1 MNKLTKKI
9 LLLFSGSSGSFIISL
24 IILYCSVAVT
34 GKLDS
39 HIYEM
44 LIALFI
50 IRAGFAIYSPP
61 RPVFKTLVNRQ
72 KIKNVI
78 INETLISLLFLS
90 ACYLMQWPVSRFS
103 IGLFVLCNFLLQFSL
118 SQLNNF
124 VIKLLAKT
132 QTPENHVYSKQ
143 VIIVG
148 TGKKAKE
155 IASLILDSPEL
166 DSLLI
171 GFLDYQ
177 KKGLWRFRDIP
188 LIGHPDEFEKIAS
201 QCHINSLII
210 ATDPDE
216 LHKTQRLFEVS
227 EKMGVPLCLMPDFF
241 ESKITKP
248 NQAQL
253 NGFPAIVYSAVPQVK
268 LPLLIKTVIDKIGAL
283 IGILIT
289 SPIIIFSAIAIKF
302 NSKGPVLFKQV
313 RTGLNGQRFEFYK
326 FRTMCNDAEQKKT
339 QLTQLNEMSGPV
351 FKIKDDPRV
360 TSVGRVLRKY
370 SIDELPQFFNILRG
384 DMSLVGPRPPL
395 PSEVIHYEPW
405 QHRKLSVKPGITCI
419 WQVNGRNAID
429 FEDWMRL
436 DLQYIDNWSL
446 WLDTKLI
453 LQTIPAVM
461 KSRGAS

>member
-1 MNKLTKKI
+1 M
-9 LLLFSGSSGSFIISL
+9 
-24 IILYCSVAVT
+24 
-34 GKLDS
+34 
-39 HIYEM
+39 
-44 LIALFI
+44 
-50 IRAGFAIYSPP
+50 
-61 RPVFKTLVNRQ
+61 
-72 KIKNVI
+72 
-78 INETLISLLFLS
+78 
-90 ACYLMQWPVSRFS
+90 
-103 IGLFVLCNFLLQFSL
+103 
-118 SQLNNF
+118 
-124 VIKLLAKT
+124 
-132 QTPENHVYSKQ
+132 
-143 VIIVG
+143 
-148 TGKKAKE
+148 
-155 IASLILDSPEL
+155 ILDSPEL

-360 TSVGRVLRKY
+360 TSVGRFLRKY
-370 SIDELPQFFNILRG
+370 SIDELPQFFNILKG